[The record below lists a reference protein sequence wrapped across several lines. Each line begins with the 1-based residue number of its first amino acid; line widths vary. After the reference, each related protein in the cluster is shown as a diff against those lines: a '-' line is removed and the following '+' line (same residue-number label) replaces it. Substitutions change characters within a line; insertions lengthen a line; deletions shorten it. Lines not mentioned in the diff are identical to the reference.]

1 MRSTGHAKIYFQ
13 ISNQPILAYDLTIKL
28 INLSIKP
35 LNMAAEVIVEIWNM
49 AAEMAGEATIGRIN
63 TDRETKA
70 DHLKIAP
77 EAKVDLSGIIIGVEV
92 DHQEAFLGEAPERM
106 EEEVRELII
115 SKYGS
120 LFVTVECFYFLFVSN
135 NNKCWF

>member
-13 ISNQPILAYDLTIKL
+13 ISIQLIIAKDLMIKL
-28 INLSIKP
+28 INLPIKT
-35 LNMAAEVIVEIWNM
+35 LNRAAEVIVEIWNM

-92 DHQEAFLGEAPERM
+92 DHQEAYLGEAAEKIHQR
-106 EEEVRELII
+106 RW
-115 SKYGS
+115 SQT
-120 LFVTVECFYFLFVSN
+120 VTMMDKKLV
-135 NNKCWF
+135 